1 MVCRHCLDCQAIMYF
16 DVLAIG
22 MLLIH
27 QNENF
32 FWALLTR
39 AVHVRILAYIGY
51 DSASS
56 PFVHVPTSAE
66 APRIRLRDRE
76 ERVTN
81 LWGELAALNERL
93 GGGDPVAT
101 RKKID
106 YLRCGCQGHM
116 LVHHECS

>member
-1 MVCRHCLDCQAIMYF
+1 MTFL
-16 DVLAIG
+16 
-22 MLLIH
+22 
-27 QNENF
+27 
-32 FWALLTR
+32 WALLDKGYAR
-39 AVHVRILAYIGY
+39 ANPGLHRIRLCNQSVVHATI
-51 DSASS
+51 
-56 PFVHVPTSAE
+56 SAE

-116 LVHHECS
+116 LVNHICP